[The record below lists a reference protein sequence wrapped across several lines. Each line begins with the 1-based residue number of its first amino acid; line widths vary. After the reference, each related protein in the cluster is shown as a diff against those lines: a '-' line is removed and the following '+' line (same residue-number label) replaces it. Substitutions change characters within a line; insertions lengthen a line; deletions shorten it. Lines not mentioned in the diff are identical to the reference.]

1 MESKIIKQEKNSF
14 LEREEIVLEIKNDV
28 TPTYDEVKT
37 ELGRDAELTVIKR
50 INTNFGKRI
59 FNVELVV
66 YDNIEAL
73 KKIETIPQ
81 KVRKKMEVDKKAK
94 DEAAKK
100 AADEAAKK
108 AADEAKKA
116 EAKVTEEPKV
126 EEAAEEKA
134 EEPKTEEEPKIE
146 EKAEEVPIEE
156 KVEESKEETKTEEKI
171 END

>member
-14 LEREEIVLEIKNDV
+14 LEREEIVLEIKNSV

-37 ELGRDAELTVIKR
+37 EIGKPAELIVIKR
-50 INTNFGKRI
+50 INTNFGRQT
-59 FNVELVV
+59 FAVEAVV

-81 KVRKKMEVDKKAK
+81 KVRKKMEADKKAK
-94 DEAAKK
+94 DEADKKVAEEAKK
-100 AADEAAKK
+100 AE
-108 AADEAKKA
+108 A

-126 EEAAEEKA
+126 EEVKPAEDIKEGT
-134 EEPKTEEEPKIE
+134 KTEE
-146 EKAEEVPIEE
+146 V
-156 KVEESKEETKTEEKI
+156 KEETKTEEKI